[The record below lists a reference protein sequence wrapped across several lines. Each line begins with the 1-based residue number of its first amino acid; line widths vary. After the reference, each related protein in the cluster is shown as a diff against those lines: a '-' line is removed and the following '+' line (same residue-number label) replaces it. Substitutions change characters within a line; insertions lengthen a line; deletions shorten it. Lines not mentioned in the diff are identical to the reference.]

1 MANFFK
7 TWAAILTLTPPALIG
22 AVAMSKAA
30 RKRKRQQYELRAK
43 EQYELQIQKLRAK
56 VEKDLQKATE
66 DHLKKVKQLEEQQ
79 LNLQQEGEWLETYK
93 QELTKKN
100 KKKLDDLLSIQ
111 DLLSK
116 REKKPPTLQETVFK
130 SELEEDTAE
139 EDVKPPITL
148 DLEEDEEGDV
158 KPPKTAKP
166 PKTVKEEKSGGV
178 KPLTIV
184 DHPKSEENVTPQE
197 TDFKVDT
204 IIYDDLTMDSRPP
217 PYDDLAGNKKN

>member
-30 RKRKRQQYELRAK
+30 RKRKRQQYELRTK
-43 EQYELQIQKLRAK
+43 QQYELRIQKLRAN

-158 KPPKTAKP
+158 KHLKLQKTLK
-166 PKTVKEEKSGGV
+166 
-178 KPLTIV
+178 L
-184 DHPKSEENVTPQE
+184 
-197 TDFKVDT
+197 
-204 IIYDDLTMDSRPP
+204 
-217 PYDDLAGNKKN
+217 